1 MKKILVNAFSA
12 QMLNNVTSN
21 GLNVHFQEI
30 AAADIPADVQS
41 AIGHTDTAAVLSD
54 LLGFEVK
61 AERINVSLDS
71 DTILYLAQLQ
81 GGRLPE
87 GATTLPD
94 GFCFKFLKVFIPRIY
109 TWVAE
114 DGGNS
119 GGMVIVA
126 PDEAAP
132 KGKYYLRIDEN

>member
-12 QMLNNVTSN
+12 QMLKNVSN

-30 AAADIPADVQS
+30 AATDIPADVQS
-41 AIGHTDTAAVLSD
+41 AIGHTDTAAVLSS
-54 LLGFEVK
+54 LLGFEVPTN
-61 AERINVSLDS
+61 RINVSLDS
-71 DTILYLAQLQ
+71 ETILYLAQLQ

-94 GFCFKFLKVFIPRIY
+94 GFCFKFLKVFIPKIY
-109 TWVAE
+109 TWASE
-114 DGGNS
+114 DGGCS

-126 PDEAAP
+126 PDEVAP
-132 KGKYYLRIDEN
+132 AGK